1 MIAGRFNRA
10 IPMTTPGMFLSQ
22 PGMAM
27 RPSYH
32 WAPMTV
38 STLSAIK
45 SLDCKEYRMPVV
57 PILIPSLTP
66 TALKRYPTMPASW
79 HDLRIKVPSSSRCM
93 LQGLPSYQM
102 LPTPTNGFGMSSCVK
117 PVA

>member
-10 IPMTTPGMFLSQ
+10 MPMTTPGMFLSQ
-22 PGMAM
+22 PGMAIN
-27 RPSYH
+27 PSYH

-45 SLDCKEYRMPVV
+45 SLDCNEYLIPVV
-57 PILIPSLTP
+57 PILIPSDTP
-66 TALKRYPTMPASW
+66 TALNRYPTMPASW
-79 HDLRIKVPSSSRCM
+79 HDFLMDVPSSSKCM
-93 LQGLPSYQM
+93 LHGLPSYHIE
-102 LPTPTNGFGMSSCVK
+102 PTPTWGFGMSSCVN